1 MVGSCVAGVTVGFL
15 CMLEAIGLMT
25 ICAKRS
31 PTERNNRK
39 KLKTRR
45 RGKQNEKPKSK
56 RKGSDSDSS
65 DPEFAMDSPFQRKN
79 SFPSKHRTPQ
89 TTPRVDWTKDGRS
102 SGDNF
107 ERGVSEGPGG
117 DASFI
122 SRTRNPRVD
131 RGAINGPLSPR
142 TPRTPQTTPRVDWAK
157 KGRSSGGNFETGV
170 SEGPGGDA
178 SFISRTRNPRVD
190 RGAINGPWSP
200 RTPRSP
206 QTSPRV
212 DWAKNGRSYRD
223 NFERS
228 VSEELGGDSSFQRQS
243 SSCRTR
249 NCSAINRPWSPLTT
263 PRGDWAKNGRS
274 YRDNF
279 ERGVTEE
286 LGVMDAGWEGFSMEE
301 ALQHADQA
309 SEKIKL
315 TTPEEV
321 LTQLQRGNTRFWK
334 GCCKKPKLSAFQL
347 RALMTKQFPSV
358 AVLSCSDSRVPIEI
372 VFDMGLG
379 EMFVV
384 RVAGNALDDTTL
396 ASLQYAVHHL
406 KVKVLLIMGHEGC
419 GAVKAAGLPAV
430 ELAKEPLALQN
441 LLGSLREGMDFDR
454 LRNCR
459 DKRVLDRESVISN
472 VTNQLKIITCDEAIM
487 KKVHSQ
493 ELKMIGAFYELSSGI
508 VDFFSVADV
517 EPKESQASRGVVG
530 HVSPTSTKVSSRRI
544 SARLLPT
551 LNLAEVNK

>member
-79 SFPSKHRTPQ
+79 SFPSKH
-89 TTPRVDWTKDGRS
+89 
-102 SGDNF
+102 
-107 ERGVSEGPGG
+107 
-117 DASFI
+117 
-122 SRTRNPRVD
+122 
-131 RGAINGPLSPR
+131 
-142 TPRTPQTTPRVDWAK
+142 RTPQTTPRVDWAK

-384 RVAGNALDDTTL
+384 RVAGNAVDNTTL
-396 ASLQYAVHHL
+396 ASLLYAVHHL
-406 KVKVLLIMGHEGC
+406 KVKVLMVMGHEGC
-419 GAVKAAGLPAV
+419 GAVQAAALSAD
-430 ELAKEPLALQN
+430 ELAKEPRALQS
-441 LLGSLREGMDFDR
+441 LLGSVGEGMDFNR
-454 LRNCR
+454 LRTCR
-459 DKRVLDRESVISN
+459 DKRARDRESVVCNI
-472 VTNQLKIITCDEAIM
+472 TNQLERLTCDEGIM
-487 KKVHSQ
+487 KKVHSK
-493 ELKMIGAFYELSSGI
+493 ELLLIGAFYELASGI
-508 VDFFSVADV
+508 VDFLAAP
-517 EPKESQASRGVVG
+517 EKAAPEESQPSPLGVID
-530 HVSPTSTKVSSRRI
+530 HVEQTPPKAVRKNTGSLV
-544 SARLLPT
+544 PT
-551 LNLAEVNK
+551 LNLPEWKENE